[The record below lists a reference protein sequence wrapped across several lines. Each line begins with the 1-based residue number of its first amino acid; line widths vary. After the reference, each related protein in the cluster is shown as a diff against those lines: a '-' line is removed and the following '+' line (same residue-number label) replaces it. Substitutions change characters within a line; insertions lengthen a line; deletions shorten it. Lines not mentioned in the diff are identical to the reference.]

1 MEERKFPKGNGRAL
15 ARKEIKTNIVDA
27 HIQKQPSHSC
37 FMRLVL
43 KKSSLRI
50 FYRMFSIL
58 GSRNREEE
66 AKLVP
71 LVQSHIFQTAFF
83 QRRPAFGVIRSFA
96 KPLLKWYVFP
106 LYYCSRGHLSS
117 IRNLAGAGWR
127 KVRFRETTLHP
138 NP

>member
-1 MEERKFPKGNGRAL
+1 MEERKSPEGNGRAL
-15 ARKEIKTNIVDA
+15 ARKEIKTNMVDA

-50 FYRMFSIL
+50 FYRMFYIL

-66 AKLVP
+66 AKLGP

-83 QRRPAFGVIRSFA
+83 QRRPTFGVIRSFA

-106 LYYCSRGHLSS
+106 FDYCSL
-117 IRNLAGAGWR
+117 
-127 KVRFRETTLHP
+127 
-138 NP
+138 